1 MTEIKLNDARE
12 RLRGALQD
20 MSDILAPRACEHGDH
35 AHCDICDWDDTFV
48 MEEGALLSEFVLV
61 MSWTT
66 MKEGENYVGIQTSP
80 KQLLTHTNGLLFTA
94 LYE

>member
-1 MTEIKLNDARE
+1 MTDVKLNEARN
-12 RLRGALQD
+12 RLRSALQD
-20 MSDILAPRACEHGDH
+20 MSDILAPRACSHGDY
-35 AHCDICDWDDTFV
+35 AQCDQCDWDDTFP
-48 MEEGALLSEFVLV
+48 MPEASLLSEFVLV

-66 MKEGENYVGIQTSP
+66 MEEGENYVGIQTAP